1 MGPRGCHPA
10 GAVRGADIVR
20 ELLLRKVRIV
30 DPVAGEDQESCDVLI
45 RDGVVAKIAN
55 KLVVPPGGVAL
66 ERPGSVVAP
75 AFLDL
80 HCHLREPGQ
89 PWKERIAN
97 ATAAAAAG
105 GFGAICA
112 MANLQPPLDTA
123 PRLRQA
129 QSKNRAWGRIPI
141 LQFGACSAGLG
152 GRELVDMEGL
162 VAAGAAGFSDDGRHG
177 CDQRI
182 LAEGLARAHALGR
195 LVAIHPEDERIM
207 AMANEWAGSEPT
219 TWSVRPAEAEE
230 AAVTSAIAA
239 LRDAQAGRLHLQH
252 LTTAASVT
260 LVRQAKSEGLALT
273 AEVTPHHLMLS
284 GFLRDPDVPGLTLT
298 CNPPLRT
305 DEDRAALWEG
315 LLDGTIDAIASDHAP
330 HEVPADPLQRRPPG
344 FSGVQAALSVVLGH
358 QDSGSHLDRIVAAL
372 TAGPLRVLGAAA
384 GGLPGTGIQIGKPAH
399 LTWFDP
405 DGTWTPDRS
414 LWLSL
419 GTNTPFWHQQ
429 LRGAVL
435 ATFSRGRA
443 IYVSPGLGTE
453 IELD

>member
-1 MGPRGCHPA
+1 MK
-10 GAVRGADIVR
+10 

-30 DPVAGEDQESCDVLI
+30 DPVGGKDRDSYDLLI
-45 RDGVVAKIAN
+45 RDGIVAEMAS
-55 KLVVPPGGVAL
+55 KLVLPAGGVVL
-66 ERPGSVVAP
+66 ERPGSVVSP

-112 MANLQPPLDTA
+112 MANLQPPLDTE

-129 QSKNRAWGRIPI
+129 RSKNRSWGRIPI
-141 LQFGACSAGLG
+141 LQFAACSTGLRG
-152 GRELVDMEGL
+152 QELVDMEGL

-182 LAEGLARAHALGR
+182 LAEGLARAHSLGR
-195 LVAIHPEDERIM
+195 LVAIHPEDERIV
-207 AMANEWAGSEPT
+207 AMANEWSGSDPT
-219 TWSVRPAEAEE
+219 AWSLRPAEAEE

-239 LRDAQAGRLHLQH
+239 LRDAEVGRLHLQH
-252 LTTAASVT
+252 LTTATSVT

-284 GFLRDPDVPGLTLT
+284 GFLRDPDVPGLNLT

-305 DEDRAALWEG
+305 EADRAALWEG

-330 HEVPADPLQRRPPG
+330 HEVPTDPLQRRPPG
-344 FSGVQAALSVVLGH
+344 FSGVQAVLSVVLGH
-358 QDSGSHLDRIVAAL
+358 QDSGSHLTRIVAAL
-372 TAGPLRVLGAAA
+372 SAGPLRVLGAAA
-384 GGLPGTGIQIGKPAH
+384 EGLPSTGIQVGEPAH

-405 DGTWTPDRS
+405 AGRWTPDRS
-414 LWLSL
+414 SWLSL

-429 LRGAVL
+429 LRGTVL

-443 IYVSPGLGTE
+443 VYISRGLGAE

>member
-1 MGPRGCHPA
+1 MR
-10 GAVRGADIVR
+10 V
-20 ELLLRKVRIV
+20 LLLRRVRVV
-30 DPVAGEDQESCDVLI
+30 DPVGGEDRDSCDLLI
-45 RDGVVAKIAN
+45 RDGVVAQLAN
-55 KLVVPPGGVAL
+55 KVALPPGGVVL
-66 ERPGSVVAP
+66 EHAGSVVAP

-152 GRELVDMEGL
+152 GQDLVDMEGL

-182 LAEGLARAHALGR
+182 LAEGLARAHALDR
-195 LVAIHPEDERIM
+195 LVAIHPEDERII
-207 AMANEWAGSEPT
+207 AMANEWAGSDPT
-219 TWSVRPAEAEE
+219 TWALRPAEAEE
-230 AAVTSAIAA
+230 AAVTSSIAA
-239 LRDAQAGRLHLQH
+239 LRAAEVGRLHLQH
-252 LTTAASVT
+252 LTTATSVT
-260 LVRQAKSEGLALT
+260 LVRQAKAEGLALT

-284 GFLRDPDVPGLTLT
+284 GFMRDPDLPGLTLT

-305 DEDRAALWEG
+305 EEDRAALWEG

-330 HEVPADPLQRRPPG
+330 HEVPTDHLQRRPPG
-344 FSGVQAALSVVLGH
+344 FSGVQAVLSVVLGH
-358 QDSGSHLDRIVAAL
+358 PDSGTNLARIVAAL
-372 TAGPLRVLGAAA
+372 TAGPLRVLGPAADR
-384 GGLPGTGIQIGKPAH
+384 LPDTGIQVGKPAH

-405 DGTWTPDRS
+405 AGSWTPDRNS
-414 LWLSL
+414 WISL
-419 GTNTPFWHQQ
+419 GTNTPFWHQE
-429 LRGAVL
+429 LRGTVL
-435 ATFSRGRA
+435 ATFSRGRPV
-443 IYVSPGLGTE
+443 YVSPGLGAE
-453 IELD
+453 IGLD